1 MHDKAE
7 MMKRLA
13 DDDKRHIWHPF
24 TQMRDWADE
33 EVLVIDRAKGSHLY
47 DVAGKKYIDGVS
59 SLWVTVHGHGRK
71 EIDDAVKAQL
81 KKVAHTTFLGLSHP
95 PAIELARRLVGIA
108 PDGLSRVFYSDNGS
122 TAVEVGIKMAF
133 QYWRHMG
140 EAGRTKFIK
149 LNLSYH
155 GDTIGAVSVG
165 GMELFHDTFRPLLFD
180 TVKAPA
186 PYCYRCELGLTYPSC
201 GLGCAE
207 ELGRLMEQN
216 AGSLA
221 GLVFEPSVMGAAGM
235 IVQPESYVRR
245 LRELCD
251 THGVL
256 MIADEVATGFGRTG
270 SMFACGREGV
280 SPDILCVAKGITGG
294 YLPLAATMTTGRI
307 YEAFLGG
314 YEELKTFFHGHTYT
328 ANPLAC
334 AASLASLDLF
344 DKDNTLGGMEEKSGL
359 LRDGLESIAR
369 LPHVGDVR
377 RKGYMVGIELVKD
390 KATKVPY
397 PLAEKRGI
405 RATLEARKL
414 GAIIRPLGPVV
425 VLMPPLSISKAELGM
440 LLRIV
445 EKAIVKAT
453 AV

>member
-1 MHDKAE
+1 
-7 MMKRLA
+7 
-13 DDDKRHIWHPF
+13 
-24 TQMRDWADE
+24 
-33 EVLVIDRAKGSHLY
+33 
-47 DVAGKKYIDGVS
+47 
-59 SLWVTVHGHGRK
+59 
-71 EIDDAVKAQL
+71 
-81 KKVAHTTFLGLSHP
+81 
-95 PAIELARRLVGIA
+95 
-108 PDGLSRVFYSDNGS
+108 
-122 TAVEVGIKMAF
+122 
-133 QYWRHMG
+133 
-140 EAGRTKFIK
+140 
-149 LNLSYH
+149 
-155 GDTIGAVSVG
+155 
-165 GMELFHDTFRPLLFD
+165 
-180 TVKAPA
+180 
-186 PYCYRCELGLTYPSC
+186 LTYPSC